1 LNQWSHKSYIHNC
14 THKTISSEGRGVIKN
29 WRVIMVSANDIVR
42 MKMIGTSLN
51 IENGM
56 RNIFVIAV

>member
-1 LNQWSHKSYIHNC
+1 
-14 THKTISSEGRGVIKN
+14 
-29 WRVIMVSANDIVR
+29 MVSANDIVR
-42 MKMIGTSLN
+42 MKVIGTSLN